1 VIVLPETRVRI
12 RKLIRDLR
20 DQYPYGPVPALL
32 IETVANSIDAK
43 ATKIQIEID
52 HSRHIFRIVD
62 DGTGMTRED
71 FTEYHNI
78 AAQTKVRGMGIGF
91 AGVGAKIFL
100 DLAYSV
106 YTETR
111 SADFQ
116 GASNWHFEGEVPIW
130 DPVSLEGLVKK
141 SGTGVEV
148 RYRVED
154 DKEFNEIEFRN
165 AILEHYNYAIAP
177 FGNLR
182 VWLNGD
188 EIRPQ
193 KFEGKTLKSAS
204 HVAFRCS
211 NNTVTGEF
219 AVMNSALPEHL
230 QGIAIVVKGKT
241 IIRWHFNQVVL
252 HPEMVGGYLRAG
264 YLISAVTTS
273 KTDFNRTTPQWR
285 TFVSP
290 AGKKFSEWLGKVGEK
305 PRVKLSSELD
315 EVRELLEE
323 DLDRLFR
330 MEEIQ
335 QLLID
340 PLQSILKKPTAIAD
354 PYGQERGQEVDG
366 LQRTTGTLGGIR
378 EGEGVLTAGDEEGV
392 GLALNSAGNEQVSM
406 VRRRLRGGIRLGYAN
421 APDDLHEA
429 WLDLSIPAVMINTGH
444 PAFSASYQMTSESF
458 HIVRCVFDV
467 VTESKDE
474 QARASLR
481 HKLFDGWVKI
491 QAQ

>member
-1 VIVLPETRVRI
+1 
-12 RKLIRDLR
+12 
-20 DQYPYGPVPALL
+20 
-32 IETVANSIDAK
+32 
-43 ATKIQIEID
+43 
-52 HSRHIFRIVD
+52 
-62 DGTGMTRED
+62 MTRED

-211 NNTVTGEF
+211 NNPVTGEF

-241 IIRWHFNQVVL
+241 IIRWHFN
-252 HPEMVGGYLRAG
+252 
-264 YLISAVTTS
+264 
-273 KTDFNRTTPQWR
+273 
-285 TFVSP
+285 
-290 AGKKFSEWLGKVGEK
+290 
-305 PRVKLSSELD
+305 
-315 EVRELLEE
+315 
-323 DLDRLFR
+323 
-330 MEEIQ
+330 
-335 QLLID
+335 
-340 PLQSILKKPTAIAD
+340 
-354 PYGQERGQEVDG
+354 
-366 LQRTTGTLGGIR
+366 
-378 EGEGVLTAGDEEGV
+378 
-392 GLALNSAGNEQVSM
+392 
-406 VRRRLRGGIRLGYAN
+406 
-421 APDDLHEA
+421 
-429 WLDLSIPAVMINTGH
+429 
-444 PAFSASYQMTSESF
+444 
-458 HIVRCVFDV
+458 
-467 VTESKDE
+467 
-474 QARASLR
+474 
-481 HKLFDGWVKI
+481 
-491 QAQ
+491 